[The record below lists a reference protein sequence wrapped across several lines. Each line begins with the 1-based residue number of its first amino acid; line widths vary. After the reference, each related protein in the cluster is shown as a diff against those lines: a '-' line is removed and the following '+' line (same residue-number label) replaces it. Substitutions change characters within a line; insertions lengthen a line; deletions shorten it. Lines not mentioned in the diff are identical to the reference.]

1 MQTAIRWLSA
11 RAENVAVAMLT
22 VMFLSFVLQIGARY
36 VLNAP
41 LGWTLELCLTMWLWV
56 VFWGTAF
63 CVREN
68 DHVKFDILYLAVSPR
83 TRKWFAL
90 ISSAAI
96 VVGLVISAP
105 ATWDYISFLAI
116 KKSPT
121 LRIRLNYVFMV
132 YMIFLIAVV
141 VHYSIRIVWILKHGA
156 PEDHPEEH
164 VDVEIRPPGS
174 GPADSERERPER

>member
-1 MQTAIRWLSA
+1 MQAALRWLSA
-11 RAENVAVAMLT
+11 RAENVAVLLLT

-63 CVREN
+63 CVRDS
-68 DHVKFDILYLAVSPR
+68 DHVRFDILYLAVSPR
-83 TRKWFAL
+83 VRKWFAV
-90 ISSAAI
+90 ISSVAI
-96 VVGLVISAP
+96 VVGLLASAP
-105 ATWDYISFLAI
+105 ATWDYISFLYI
-116 KKSPT
+116 KKSAT

-141 VHYSIRIVWILKHGA
+141 VRYGFRIPRLLRDGA
-156 PEDHPEEH
+156 PEDHPEESAE
-164 VDVEIRPPGS
+164 VEIRPPQG
-174 GPADSERERPER
+174 ADPGNGGR